1 MHQKFIFTRFTSTN
15 GGMSKNLKDIQTKDI
30 IPVELNSY
38 LCRSA
43 RIMQEFY
50 SDNDF
55 EDKTKAEKYKNL
67 GDSFQDGIENVLW
80 NEKKGA
86 WFDYDLK
93 RGKQRNERHNFYPS
107 NVAPLW
113 ADCYPYVNLSIILIY
128 YLET

>member
-1 MHQKFIFTRFTSTN
+1 
-15 GGMSKNLKDIQTKDI
+15 MSKNLKDIQTKDI

-43 RIMQEFY
+43 RIMQELC
-50 SDNDF
+50 SGKDF
-55 EDKTKAEKYKNL
+55 EDKDMAGKYKNI

-80 NEKKGA
+80 NEKEGA

-93 RGKQRNERHNFYPS
+93 RGKQRNERYNFYPS

-113 ADCYPYVNLSIILIY
+113 ADCYPYVNLSII
-128 YLET
+128 

>member
-1 MHQKFIFTRFTSTN
+1 
-15 GGMSKNLKDIQTKDI
+15 MSKNLKDIQTKDI

-80 NEKKGA
+80 NEENGA

-93 RGKQRNERHNFYPS
+93 RGEQRNERHNF
-107 NVAPLW
+107 
-113 ADCYPYVNLSIILIY
+113 
-128 YLET
+128 